1 MSTTTDTERRL
12 RDANPT
18 PADLPKPGAAWSST
32 ELLDQIDLQT
42 RTATAHGTTGVVHR
56 PAHRQRGPLMA
67 MAAAFAV
74 IIVVGAVALVSS
86 TNTDAPPAATPTTQA
101 PHTTIETP
109 PTTQPATAPAVPRT
123 IEIEAFDYGYSG
135 FDTDFKVGDI
145 LELFNRS
152 EVEFHNL
159 VVIRLDDDDIRTV
172 GEIAE
177 IAPEGSKNPGSH
189 GVVEFVG
196 AGRTLVSI
204 GQMDAAPGEDALN
217 GRIRLQRSGRYIA
230 LDTVAQ
236 GADPLTVR
244 GAVDTSAPSYLVA
257 GGPLGYQHGMIIEFI
272 VTE

>member
-1 MSTTTDTERRL
+1 MKAMKLSFLFALLVLAASCSGESGSDEATSTTAAPATT
-12 RDANPT
+12 T
-18 PADLPKPGAAWSST
+18 PA
-32 ELLDQIDLQT
+32 
-42 RTATAHGTTGVVHR
+42 V
-56 PAHRQRGPLMA
+56 
-67 MAAAFAV
+67 
-74 IIVVGAVALVSS
+74 
-86 TNTDAPPAATPTTQA
+86 
-101 PHTTIETP
+101 P
-109 PTTQPATAPAVPRT
+109 PTTVAPAPVPPKMVQ
-123 IEIEAFDYGYSG
+123 IEAFDYGYSG
-135 FDTDFKVGDI
+135 FDVEIVAGDAI
-145 LELFNRS
+145 ELFNRS

-196 AGRTLVSI
+196 AGRTLASI
-204 GQMDAAPGEDALN
+204 GQIDAAPGEDALN

-244 GAVDTSAPSYLVA
+244 NAIDTRVPSYLVA

>member
-1 MSTTTDTERRL
+1 MSTTADTERRL

-18 PADLPKPGAAWSST
+18 PADLPKPGAAWSSA

-56 PAHRQRGPLMA
+56 PAHRQRSPLMA
-67 MAAAFAV
+67 MGAAFAV

-86 TNTDAPPAATPTTQA
+86 TNTDAPPAATPTAQA
-101 PHTTIETP
+101 PHTTIETQ

-159 VVIRLDDDDIRTV
+159 VLIRLDDDDIRTV

-177 IAPEGSKNPGSH
+177 MAPEGSKNHRSR
-189 GVVEFVG
+189 GVQFIG
-196 AGRTLVSI
+196 AGRTVVAI

>member
-18 PADLPKPGAAWSST
+18 PADLPKPAAAWSSA

-67 MAAAFAV
+67 MGAAFAV

-109 PTTQPATAPAVPRT
+109 PTTQSATASAVPRT

-135 FDTDFKVGDI
+135 FDTDFKVG
-145 LELFNRS
+145 
-152 EVEFHNL
+152 VENHCATDH
-159 VVIRLDDDDIRTV
+159 DDHR
-172 GEIAE
+172 
-177 IAPEGSKNPGSH
+177 H
-189 GVVEFVG
+189 GN
-196 AGRTLVSI
+196 AG
-204 GQMDAAPGEDALN
+204 
-217 GRIRLQRSGRYIA
+217 
-230 LDTVAQ
+230 
-236 GADPLTVR
+236 
-244 GAVDTSAPSYLVA
+244 
-257 GGPLGYQHGMIIEFI
+257 
-272 VTE
+272 